1 MKQESHTRAR
11 VAFVPVGS
19 LWSSTVEQKQAGQ
32 TDVQL
37 AQDRHR
43 AAMVSQYPPKSSA
56 DGVWWYLTLR

>member
-43 AAMVSQYPPKSSA
+43 AAMVSLESPEI
-56 DGVWWYLTLR
+56 